1 VDGQGPAQLV
11 QDHMVVPP
19 TVILE
24 VSEASV
30 PTVFTVDDV
39 MGLAARGRLVAA
51 AQLVVIHPLD
61 NHTSWPAIV

>member
-51 AQLVVIHPLD
+51 ARMLPLS
-61 NHTSWPAIV
+61 TQATEQASWKTC